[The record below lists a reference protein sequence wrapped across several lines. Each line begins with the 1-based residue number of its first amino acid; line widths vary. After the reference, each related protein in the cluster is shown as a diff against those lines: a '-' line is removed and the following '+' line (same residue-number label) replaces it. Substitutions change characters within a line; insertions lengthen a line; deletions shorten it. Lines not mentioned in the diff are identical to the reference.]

1 MNSDN
6 PSSLEWSLGGLS
18 QYDNTNEV
26 DIEKSEKQNDF
37 NDQLNSIFRTSKD
50 KNKELANRKD
60 VINKAILRG
69 FKKFFVNLLTQSKA
83 YLPETSKKSK
93 IVFKQ
98 SFIEQISKLGLLDL
112 KPNESSQE
120 EFSEFICW
128 MGYPKITK
136 KVRSLFSYNNP
147 AIILMENVLS
157 SYSHNKLNQ
166 FMNNKSIK
174 VLLSYFILHGKEQ
187 FMNNIGLSVENHD
200 SLNQN
205 SFR

>member
-1 MNSDN
+1 MGD
-6 PSSLEWSLGGLS
+6 LS

-26 DIEKSEKQNDF
+26 ENAVNIEKSEKLNAF
-37 NDQLNSIFRTSKD
+37 NDQLNSIFKASKD

-69 FKKFFVNLLTQSKA
+69 FKKFFVNLLTQSKTS
-83 YLPETSKKSK
+83 LPEISN
-93 IVFKQ
+93 Q
-98 SFIEQISKLGLLDL
+98 NFIEQISKLGLLDL

-136 KVRSLFSYNNP
+136 KVRSLFSLNNP
-147 AIILMENVLS
+147 AIILMEDVLS
-157 SYSHNKLNQ
+157 SYSHHKLNQ

-187 FMNNIGLSVENHD
+187 FMDNIGLSIENHD

>member
-1 MNSDN
+1 M
-6 PSSLEWSLGGLS
+6 EWNFGDLS

-26 DIEKSEKQNDF
+26 DIEKSEKKIAI
-37 NDQLNSIFRTSKD
+37 NDQLNNIFRISKD
-50 KNKELANRKD
+50 KNKQLANRKD

-69 FKKFFVNLLTQSKA
+69 FKKFFVNLLTQSKTS
-83 YLPETSKKSK
+83 LPETSKKSK
-93 IVFKQ
+93 HVSEQ
-98 SFIEQISKLGLLDL
+98 SFTEQIEKLGLMNL

-128 MGYPKITK
+128 MRYPKITK
-136 KVRSLFSYNNP
+136 KVRSLFSFNNP
-147 AIILMENVLS
+147 AIILMEDVLS

-166 FMNNKSIK
+166 FLNNKSIK

-187 FMNNIGLSVENHD
+187 FMNNIGLSIKNHD
-200 SLNQN
+200 SLIQN

>member
-1 MNSDN
+1 M
-6 PSSLEWSLGGLS
+6 EWSLGDLS
-18 QYDNTNEV
+18 QYGNTNEV
-26 DIEKSEKQNDF
+26 DIEKSEKKNAI
-37 NDQLNSIFRTSKD
+37 NDQLNSIFRTSKE
-50 KNKELANRKD
+50 KNKKLANRKD

-69 FKKFFVNLLTQSKA
+69 FKKFFVNLLTQSKV

-93 IVFKQ
+93 QVSEQ
-98 SFIEQISKLGLLDL
+98 SFTEQIEKLGFMNL

-136 KVRSLFSYNNP
+136 KVRSLFSFSNP
-147 AIILMENVLS
+147 AIILMEDVLS
-157 SYSHNKLNQ
+157 SYSHHKLNQ
-166 FMNNKSIK
+166 FMSNKLIK

-187 FMNNIGLSVENHD
+187 FMNSIGLSIKNHD
-200 SLNQN
+200 SLIQN